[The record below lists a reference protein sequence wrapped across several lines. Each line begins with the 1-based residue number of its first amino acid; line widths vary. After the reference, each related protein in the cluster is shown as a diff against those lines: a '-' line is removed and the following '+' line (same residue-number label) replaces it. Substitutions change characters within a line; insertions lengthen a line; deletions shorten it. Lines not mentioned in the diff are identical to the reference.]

1 MKIDFDILTVKE
13 LKHTLQHL
21 PEDAK
26 IILSMADLDKNILT
40 KDFSRN
46 ISISSDNRI
55 VILGNK
61 PLFSINPEI
70 NQ

>member
-1 MKIDFDILTVKE
+1 MKIDFNILTVKE
-13 LKHTLQHL
+13 LKHTLQYL

-26 IILSMADLDKNILT
+26 IILSTADLDKNILT
-40 KDFSRN
+40 KDFARN
-46 ISISSDNRI
+46 ICISNDNKI

-61 PLFSINPEI
+61 PLFSVNPEI